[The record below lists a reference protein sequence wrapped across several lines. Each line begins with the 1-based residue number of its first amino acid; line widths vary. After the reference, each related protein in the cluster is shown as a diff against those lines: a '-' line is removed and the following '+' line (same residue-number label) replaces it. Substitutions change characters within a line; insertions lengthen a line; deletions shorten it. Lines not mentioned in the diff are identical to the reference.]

1 MSAAFEKFTKT
12 KGGNTSALV
21 KKHGEPIATIQV
33 NDIYKVAIFKGSI
46 SDLDIIVKYM
56 QKQQNGEWSKVRTP
70 KHIHWV
76 VDLLIKLNMEPQKT
90 KEFLSLLID
99 LWNKTGGFRDEN
111 ERNNFSLEQL
121 LLDCSKEVK
130 KFKSLNNKGEYSIKF
145 LMLVAT
151 LLIKQEK
158 SNRADAYMFKNV
170 LDALLEGKDI
180 FKIVSTATHNSRR

>member
-1 MSAAFEKFTKT
+1 MSATFEKFTKT

-33 NDIYKVAIFKGSI
+33 NDRYKVAIFKGTI

-76 VDLLIKLNMEPQKT
+76 VDLLIKLNIEPQKT

-111 ERNNFSLEQL
+111 ERNNLSLEQL